1 MKVQVLLSAPFTLL
15 TQLVECHP
23 YKLEV
28 GGSSPSGST
37 KNLLGKETT
46 MKTIE
51 SLQARV
57 ALLKSRSRDNG
68 RIIKKIER
76 QIRAIQ
82 KAAN

>member
-1 MKVQVLLSAPFTLL
+1 
-15 TQLVECHP
+15 
-23 YKLEV
+23 
-28 GGSSPSGST
+28 
-37 KNLLGKETT
+37 